1 MSLSKK
7 DPFAIVGRNPRVG
20 ADKPADAELTSN
32 GAPKRAKSV
41 SQGSGDV
48 RTKTINARL
57 SYDSYMRLQEETARL
72 SAEWGHRVFPA
83 TVAERWLRRLMDLGV
98 DEAIV
103 KVGSL
108 PMDSEL
114 VNGVSFQ
121 APLDVTQWVVV
132 TAATRRTVGS
142 PCSTVRQIVELA
154 ARLSEESR
162 DARG

>member
-7 DPFAIVGRNPRVG
+7 DPFAIVGRNPRVD
-20 ADKPADAELTSN
+20 ADRPADAEPARKA
-32 GAPKRAKSV
+32 APSRAKAA
-41 SQGSGDV
+41 SQGSGNV
-48 RTKTINARL
+48 TKTINARL
-57 SYDSYMRLQEETARL
+57 SYGSYMRLQEETARL

-83 TVAERWLRRLMDLGV
+83 TVAEGWIRRLMEVGV
-98 DEAIV
+98 DGAIER
-103 KVGSL
+103 VGSL
-108 PMDSEL
+108 PLDSEL

-132 TAATRRTVGS
+132 TAASRRTVGS

-154 ARLSEESR
+154 ARLSEGPR

>member
-7 DPFAIVGRNPRVG
+7 DPFAIVGRNPRVDEDG
-20 ADKPADAELTSN
+20 TTDDGPVGKPVAR
-32 GAPKRAKSV
+32 RAKAST
-41 SQGSGDV
+41 QEPCDA

-57 SYDSYMRLQEETARL
+57 SYGSYMRLQEETARL

-83 TVAERWLRRLMDLGV
+83 TVAEGWLRHLMDLGV
-98 DEAIV
+98 DEAID

-108 PMDSEL
+108 PLDSEL

>member
-20 ADKPADAELTSN
+20 ADGAVDAESASN
-32 GAPKRAKSV
+32 GASKRAKSV

-57 SYDSYMRLQEETARL
+57 SYGSYMRLQEETARL

-83 TVAERWLRRLMDLGV
+83 TVAERWLRRLIYLGV
-98 DEAIV
+98 DEAIDM
-103 KVGSL
+103 VGSL
-108 PMDSEL
+108 PLDSEL

-154 ARLSEESR
+154 ARLSEEPR

>member
-1 MSLSKK
+1 MSLCKK
-7 DPFAIVGRNPRVG
+7 DPFAVLGRNPRVDEDG
-20 ADKPADAELTSN
+20 TTDDGPVGKPVAM
-32 GAPKRAKSV
+32 RAKAST
-41 SQGSGDV
+41 QEPYDA

-57 SYDSYMRLQEETARL
+57 SYGSYMRLQEETARL

-83 TVAERWLRRLMDLGV
+83 TVAEGWLRRLMDLGV
-98 DEAIV
+98 DEAID

-108 PMDSEL
+108 PLDSEL

-121 APLDVTQWVVV
+121 APLDVTQWIVV

-154 ARLSEESR
+154 ARLSEGPR
-162 DARG
+162 DVRG

>member
-20 ADKPADAELTSN
+20 AEGPADAETASK
-32 GAPKRAKSV
+32 GATRRAKSD
-41 SQGSGDV
+41 SQVPGDV

-57 SYDSYMRLQEETARL
+57 SYGTYMRLQEETARL

-83 TVAERWLRRLMDLGV
+83 TVAEGWLRRLMDLGV
-98 DEAIV
+98 DEAID

-132 TAATRRTVGS
+132 TAATRRTVGI

-154 ARLSEESR
+154 ARLSEEPR